1 MLKETRKQ
9 RIATQKIILNRQKKE
24 LRNKKVRHMTTFAG
38 ASFLMGSAVAPSLT
52 SGKVKAAVETVSANE
67 TNLNTAT
74 SSTSSVANST
84 TSTSSTDQATS
95 SSQSQSSQ
103 TTSSSQSQSQPVV
116 KPQVTENDANKAA
129 TAQPKPTQAQPV
141 VGTQN
146 TGANIATAQAIMA
159 YSSTSAST
167 FINSIASSARQ
178 LASENDLYASVMI
191 AQASLESGFGNSA
204 LGKAPNYNLFGVKG
218 SYNGSSVYM
227 LTNEDDGHGNLYQ
240 INAAFRKYP
249 SYYQSLQDYVH
260 VLKNTSF
267 GSTPY
272 YQGAFK
278 SHTTSYQNATQ
289 YLQGRYATA
298 TNYAASLN
306 RLIQQYNL
314 TQYDTP
320 ATSGN
325 NGGTGTTPTNPTTPT
340 TPTKPTN
347 GEKYTVKA
355 GDSVYG
361 IAKRYGISMSTLISW
376 NNIKN
381 NMIHPGDVLIV
392 SANKPT
398 TPTNPTK
405 PANGEKYT
413 VKAGD
418 SVYGIAKRYGI
429 SMNTLIS
436 WNNIKNNMI
445 HPGDVLIVSA
455 KQTTNPTTPTN
466 PTKPTNPTNPTTP
479 ANNQTYTV
487 KSGDSVWAI
496 SNRYGVSMANLV
508 KWNNIRNNFIYPGQK
523 LIVGQKSTGQTTPPT
538 NNNNNSSSNNNNG
551 STTTT
556 AKTYKVKAGDSVWR
570 ISQQSGISMAELVRL
585 NNIKNNFIYPGQVL
599 KVSAGK
605 TTTNNNNQTTPNKT
619 KSYTVKSG
627 DSLWSIAQKN
637 GTTISQLKTANNL
650 RSDLILVGQVL
661 KLK

>member
-1 MLKETRKQ
+1 
-9 RIATQKIILNRQKKE
+9 
-24 LRNKKVRHMTTFAG
+24 
-38 ASFLMGSAVAPSLT
+38 
-52 SGKVKAAVETVSANE
+52 
-67 TNLNTAT
+67 
-74 SSTSSVANST
+74 
-84 TSTSSTDQATS
+84 
-95 SSQSQSSQ
+95 
-103 TTSSSQSQSQPVV
+103 
-116 KPQVTENDANKAA
+116 
-129 TAQPKPTQAQPV
+129 
-141 VGTQN
+141 
-146 TGANIATAQAIMA
+146 
-159 YSSTSAST
+159 
-167 FINSIASSARQ
+167 
-178 LASENDLYASVMI
+178 
-191 AQASLESGFGNSA
+191 
-204 LGKAPNYNLFGVKG
+204 
-218 SYNGSSVYM
+218 
-227 LTNEDDGHGNLYQ
+227 
-240 INAAFRKYP
+240 
-249 SYYQSLQDYVH
+249 
-260 VLKNTSF
+260 
-267 GSTPY
+267 
-272 YQGAFK
+272 
-278 SHTTSYQNATQ
+278 
-289 YLQGRYATA
+289 
-298 TNYAASLN
+298 
-306 RLIQQYNL
+306 
-314 TQYDTP
+314 
-320 ATSGN
+320 
-325 NGGTGTTPTNPTTPT
+325 
-340 TPTKPTN
+340 
-347 GEKYTVKA
+347 
-355 GDSVYG
+355 
-361 IAKRYGISMSTLISW
+361 
-376 NNIKN
+376 
-381 NMIHPGDVLIV
+381 MIHPGDVLIV

-398 TPTNPTK
+398 TPTNPTKPTNPTNPKK